1 MVVSAADRRIGN
13 KLFTFFLFLVSM
25 SILSANITAEGN
37 HTFLIG
43 GKTDISTGLPDRA
56 SFSSVEVYDADR
68 DGLDELYLGGAGRI
82 SPKTQG
88 IRAFEYNSSLGEW
101 KEFGHG
107 LAGKSSGKYYGALS
121 FGDVD
126 NDGNVDLIA
135 PLLTK
140 WYDGDKN
147 GIEVYRGDGA
157 GGFSLEYTIDAGES
171 ANEAEV
177 KDLDGDGYLD
187 IAVSTEYALRVW
199 YGNGTVNTWTEK
211 SPPRSGNEI
220 TGLDAGDLNED
231 GLLDL
236 VGCPYFG
243 SETIRMYIQS
253 SNRTWTEISFKEVRR
268 EAFGIKIT
276 DVDIDGNADVIY
288 GTRNEGIKAWLGN
301 NGGFQ
306 GGTDFQ
312 WNDGSKG
319 LHDSGGTWDQM
330 ELQDITGDGKPE
342 LIAAS
347 NGGDDIYLYI
357 NDLPN
362 GWTWIFRGDP
372 GSDDPLFKEEPFTV
386 GGEPYGANFGDWD
399 GNGRLDCAACSW
411 GTGVKAWL
419 VTNNS
424 SPSGTDTNQTD
435 PISYPEGGET
445 PPRIWGFDDYLY
457 LKAFL
462 IGGIGLAMLVA
473 LVIWMKVFVAK
484 FIRKIKKNSK
494 KKESKRDWLWFYKAG
509 NISVII
515 GVIFLFIYQIIGIKF
530 SMNYDPDAKVLFFWD
545 PHEFI
550 GVLLSGFL
558 GLIAFLICFEIGRF
572 QSLKGISKLEKLA
585 DIDDELRKRIR
596 MSRRS
601 MTLSYISVYSS
612 IILLFLVI
620 MNYYYNETVNIYT
633 VIFPLLL
640 VPLAIIFFN
649 FSSNIISN
657 GAVKFKNIPSLTVIT
672 SAIMILVTII
682 LSIFGLASGTGIKVL
697 LMIYPI
703 IYGILL
709 IAMAVLNIITLGKSR
724 KLFLKNE
731 NS

>member
-1 MVVSAADRRIGN
+1 
-13 KLFTFFLFLVSM
+13 M

-220 TGLDAGDLNED
+220 TGLDAGDLNDD